1 MFKKLLLSLV
11 LVSVVS
17 QPLMAVDLDTAKLA
31 TCMQSAKVLD
41 PQMFVKCIEESKIP
55 ELSGY
60 AKTADFVSKN
70 AFGLTVGALA
80 LSAAFF
86 YLVVWPDVAIESGF
100 SIRYQKNSHAELHA
114 ARR

>member
-17 QPLMAVDLDTAKLA
+17 HRLWQLIETRQNLQPV
-31 TCMQSAKVLD
+31 CKVPKFLIRRC
-41 PQMFVKCIEESKIP
+41 FVKCIEESKIP

-86 YLVVWPDVAIESGF
+86 YLVVWPNVAI
-100 SIRYQKNSHAELHA
+100 
-114 ARR
+114 